1 MILPIN
7 MDDYDSKFIMVFV
20 QVLWPYLLEFLI
32 PLQYTESFG
41 AVCKNLAVLGEKKKE
56 AGDADF
62 LIDYEDE
69 REYNEFINYSHFSKP
84 IHIATHVI

>member
-1 MILPIN
+1 
-7 MDDYDSKFIMVFV
+7 MDDNDSKFIMISV

-41 AVCKNLAVLGEKKKE
+41 AVCKNLAVLGERKKE

-69 REYNEFINYSHFSKP
+69 REYNRFINHSHFSKP
-84 IHIATHVI
+84 IHIKTHVI